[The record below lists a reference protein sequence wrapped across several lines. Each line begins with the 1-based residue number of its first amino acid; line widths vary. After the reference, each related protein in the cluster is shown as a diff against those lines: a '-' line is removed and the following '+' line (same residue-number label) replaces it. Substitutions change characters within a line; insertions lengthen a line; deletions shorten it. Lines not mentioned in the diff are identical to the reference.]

1 MTLLGPVPKLSLR
14 AKICLLTFTVA
25 LLGLTFCVKI
35 GVLPWKWFESDWS
48 LRLHEQDGQADAA
61 LDPGVD
67 DDDQGRLE
75 MWPPP
80 SPSPP
85 P

>member
-14 AKICLLTFTVA
+14 TKICLLTFTVA

-35 GVLPWKWFESDWS
+35 GVLPWKWFESDRS
-48 LRLHEQDGQADAA
+48 LRLHERDGQADAV

-67 DDDQGRLE
+67 DDDMGRLE
-75 MWPPP
+75 IWPPAP
-80 SPSPP
+80 PSPP